1 MSYIINTMDA
11 KITLSFDQDII
22 EKAKRFADS
31 QNISLSRLTE
41 FLYKQITSGTYKSL
55 EDLPVSDWVLQVAEG
70 QAEYKPRRRSRKSM
84 KKDFFESRK

>member
-1 MSYIINTMDA
+1 MDA
-11 KITLSFDQDII
+11 KITLSFDREII
-22 EKAKRFADS
+22 EKAKNFADA

-70 QAEYKPRRRSRKSM
+70 QAAYKTRQRSRKSM

>member
-1 MSYIINTMDA
+1 MDA
-11 KITLSFDQDII
+11 KITLSFDRDII
-22 EKAKRFADS
+22 EKAKSFADS

-70 QAEYKPRRRSRKSM
+70 QAAYKTRHRSRKSM